1 MKKLNDS
8 KKNKKVTK
16 TNEVIL
22 DAALEFISD
31 SSPTRFS
38 RNLRKLLLD
47 YISQNKDCLPI
58 DFDVCLNDFNI
69 LWNFLDILD
78 DLQKK

>member
-1 MKKLNDS
+1 MRLKAS
-8 KKNKKVTK
+8 KPIVRATKCYAGHFPIQKVYSA
-16 TNEVIL
+16 
-22 DAALEFISD
+22 DY
-31 SSPTRFS
+31 TRFS

-69 LWNFLDILD
+69 LWNFLDLLD